1 MTNHSPNALDRQTL
15 EGMYGKVWDEQE
27 LTQAFRVTAIIAPQV
42 VVVRRSDGQVGSMTF
57 QNDPRFYFN
66 FVPTGRDEGQA

>member
-1 MTNHSPNALDRQTL
+1 MTNNNATGQDRQSL
-15 EGMYGKVWDEQE
+15 EAKYGKVWDEKELAQE
-27 LTQAFRVTAIIAPQV
+27 FRVTAIIPPQV

-66 FVPTGRDEGQA
+66 FVPTGRDEGQE